1 MNKIEEI
8 VKLLEDHF
16 SSNAD
21 VNDREALVKVRELSK
36 EYLEEN
42 KVKSEDAAE
51 QASPSN
57 IYQVLM
63 ARMNPE
69 QLATLGVQL
78 IQVNGA
84 ELFWM
89 TSVGQLYAFN
99 NKQAALE
106 AEYAWL
112 MSAPN

>member
-16 SSNAD
+16 SSDAD
-21 VNDREALVKVRELSK
+21 VNDREALVKVQELSN

-42 KVKSEDAAE
+42 KVKAEDGAE
-51 QASPSN
+51 QAAPSN

-63 ARMNPE
+63 SRMNPE
-69 QLATLGVQL
+69 QLANLGVQL

-112 MSAPN
+112 MSKPN

>member
-36 EYLEEN
+36 EYLDEN
-42 KVKSEDAAE
+42 KVKSEDATE

-112 MSAPN
+112 MSKPN

>member
-8 VKLLEDHF
+8 VKMLEDHF
-16 SSNAD
+16 SSDAD

-42 KVKSEDAAE
+42 KVKSEDAVK
-51 QASPSN
+51 QAPPSN

-63 ARMNPE
+63 ARMTPE

-78 IQVNGA
+78 VQVNSTD
-84 ELFWM
+84 LFWM

-106 AEYAWL
+106 AEYEWL
-112 MSAPN
+112 MSKPN